1 MPGHACI
8 ILARSTPKTNAP
20 PLEYGPTPH
29 SPLPSCSTLRH
40 ALSRSRGF
48 ISKKRATICAPQPP
62 LSLPSSRYTK
72 SNHFAYSRISTVSAL
87 QISLAHF
94 HHTRSH
100 CPTARPSSTT
110 FPAFDVSSVCTCF
123 WRLFSIKS
131 SVLLPHS
138 FSTVHKSRLTIL
150 HHVALAQ
157 QHHSTSYHS
166 VHCLQCSRNPP
177 FLPSLPQRRSFP
189 SH

>member
-29 SPLPSCSTLRH
+29 SHLVPPCVTLCLARVV
-40 ALSRSRGF
+40 LSQ
-48 ISKKRATICAPQPP
+48 KKRATICAPQPP

-110 FPAFDVSSVCTCF
+110 FPAFDVSSVWTCF

-150 HHVALAQ
+150 HYVALAQ